1 MSARKSE
8 RFADWVLF
16 GPDANVRVEGT
27 LPLTLPTGRKV
38 DVKRRLMGFE
48 QWKGVKPK
56 LPRIWS
62 SKGYLNHSG
71 EPLFAELVIL
81 RMLEKEGWE
90 GVWVNNFKKQFL
102 KGLPEISQ
110 PCQLPDTP
118 HAVFRE
124 IERKNGGRRGCWDV
138 FAWRR
143 DEVVFAEA
151 KRMEKDHI
159 RESQRAWL
167 DAALEVGIP
176 LSAFLIVEWKLM

>member
-1 MSARKSE
+1 MKRS
-8 RFADWVLF
+8 
-16 GPDANVRVEGT
+16 P
-27 LPLTLPTGRKV
+27 PTNGR
-38 DVKRRLMGFE
+38 R
-48 QWKGVKPK
+48 
-56 LPRIWS
+56 
-62 SKGYLNHSG
+62 
-71 EPLFAELVIL
+71 A
-81 RMLEKEGWE
+81 
-90 GVWVNNFKKQFL
+90 
-102 KGLPEISQ
+102 LPEISQ

-151 KRMEKDHI
+151 KRMEKDRI